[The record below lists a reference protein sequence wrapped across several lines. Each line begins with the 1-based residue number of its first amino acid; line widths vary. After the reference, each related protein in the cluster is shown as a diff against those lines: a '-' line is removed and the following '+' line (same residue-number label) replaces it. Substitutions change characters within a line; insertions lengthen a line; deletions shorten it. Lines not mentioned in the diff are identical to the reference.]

1 MYGICVY
8 DNEQQQDTGFS
19 RLTMKGRKL
28 PAMHITLQEINI
40 SHLGKRKI
48 IFKYALSGGYVNS
61 LEGIYFQ
68 HFHTLVGI
76 ASPKMNC
83 WEDAIDLCKGHMDKT
98 QRGASSY
105 LYINGAS
112 IYILSIYLYS
122 IYPSIH
128 PYLYLYLSIYLS
140 IHSSIDQWIDRLD
153 VSKIAQKWRSNSR
166 ANMFWD

>member
-1 MYGICVY
+1 MFFCYATGPTKLHVQ
-8 DNEQQQDTGFS
+8 NELGFHGQTS
-19 RLTMKGRKL
+19 IYSKTYTPL
-28 PAMHITLQEINI
+28 EINI

-98 QRGASSY
+98 QRCASSY

-140 IHSSIDQWIDRLD
+140 IHSYIDQWIDRLD
-153 VSKIAQKWRSNSR
+153 VSKIAQK
-166 ANMFWD
+166 